1 MFRYLRDGLFLTS
14 VALYA
19 LNRWVV
25 KPSMPAGELFFSGHF
40 NDLLVIPCALPPL
53 LLLHRRLRLRHN
65 DAPPTASEVAVHALV
80 WSVFFEVL
88 APAFVRAAR
97 SDAWDVVAYCAGGL
111 FSWLVWNRA
120 ALTSKLFTPRNL
132 IEFSTP
138 NTGRR
143 LYPNHEKIESR
154 PLRRPLT
161 PHRRRRHRPE
171 EAEEVLR
178 CRPPF
183 PV

>member
-1 MFRYLRDGLFLTS
+1 MFRYLLDRLFLTS

-25 KPSMPAGELFFSGHF
+25 KPSLPAGELFFSGHF

-53 LLLHRRLRLRHN
+53 LLLHRRLRLRHD
-65 DAPPTASEVAVHALV
+65 DAPPTASEVAVHVAV

-88 APAFVRAAR
+88 APLFVRAAR
-97 SDAWDVVAYCAGGL
+97 ADAWDVLAYLAGGL

-120 ALTSKLFTPRNL
+120 ALTSTFFAPRDL
-132 IEFSTP
+132 IELSTP
-138 NTGRR
+138 DTWRSF
-143 LYPNHEKIESR
+143 YPHDEKIESR
-154 PLRRPLT
+154 PLRRP
-161 PHRRRRHRPE
+161 PAPRRRRRLRAE
-171 EAEEVLR
+171 EEVLR
-178 CRPPF
+178 GRPPF

>member
-1 MFRYLRDGLFLTS
+1 MFRYLRDRLFLTS

-25 KPSMPAGELFFSGHF
+25 KPSVPAGELFFSGHF

-53 LLLHRRLRLRHN
+53 LLLHRRLRLRHT
-65 DAPPTASEVAVHALV
+65 DAPPTASEVAVHAAV

-88 APAFVRAAR
+88 APLFVRAAR
-97 SDAWDVVAYCAGGL
+97 ADAWDVVAYCAGGL

-120 ALTSKLFTPRNL
+120 ALTSTIFAPRYL
-132 IEFSTP
+132 IEFLIP

-143 LYPNHEKIESR
+143 FYPHDEKIESR

-161 PHRRRRHRPE
+161 PRGRRRLRAE
-171 EAEEVLR
+171 EEVLR
-178 CRPPF
+178 RRPPF
-183 PV
+183 TV

>member
-1 MFRYLRDGLFLTS
+1 MFKYLRDPLFLTS

-25 KPSMPAGELFFSGHF
+25 KPSLPAGEVFFSGYF

-53 LLLHRRLRLRHN
+53 LLLHRRLRLRHA

-88 APAFVRAAR
+88 APLFVRAAR
-97 SDAWDVVAYCAGGL
+97 ADAWDVAAYCAGGL
-111 FSWLVWNRA
+111 CSWLVWNRA
-120 ALTSKLFTPRNL
+120 ALASTISAPLNL
-132 IEFSTP
+132 IEFPTP
-138 NTGRR
+138 DTGRR
-143 LYPNHEKIESR
+143 FYPHDEKTESS
-154 PLRRPLT
+154 PLRRPDALRE
-161 PHRRRRHRPE
+161 RRRLRAE
-171 EAEEVLR
+171 EEVLR
-178 CRPPF
+178 RRPPF